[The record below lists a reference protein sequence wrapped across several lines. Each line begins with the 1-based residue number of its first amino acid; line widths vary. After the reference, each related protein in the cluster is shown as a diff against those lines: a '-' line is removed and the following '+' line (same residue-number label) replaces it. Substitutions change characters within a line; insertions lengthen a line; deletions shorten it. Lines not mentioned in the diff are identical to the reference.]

1 MNSSRF
7 SKSKSLSPIIVCC
20 VAVGLISVA
29 RHALA
34 DVTIRPSGEHGVRI
48 TLAEAEGEL
57 KLNPALVDQS
67 LPEPA
72 LRIKP
77 GESKAKEK
85 VGNLFI
91 TVSANPLTVRVED
104 AKGRKVQELE
114 FAETG
119 GQISFLIGDGPVLGL
134 GGGAQ
139 QFDRRGTIYQVRNG
153 QVSNL
158 PNRNGQT
165 EGLATLGGRIHVP
178 FLIGTSGWAMFV
190 GTPTGEFELRKDRG
204 VFTPQANSPAGY
216 ADVFVVDAA
225 EPANAMSEFIR
236 LSGAPVMPPKWALGY
251 MQSHRTLSTEA
262 DLLAE
267 ARKSSARRNCRAMPM
282 IYLGTGFTTGR
293 LEHGP

>member
-1 MNSSRF
+1 MNCCRF
-7 SKSKSLSPIIVCC
+7 SKLKSLSPIVVCC
-20 VAVGLISVA
+20 VAVGLMISVA
-29 RHALA
+29 RLALA

-85 VGNLFI
+85 VGNLFM

-134 GGGAQ
+134 GGRRSAVRSPRDDLPGSQWAGQ
-139 QFDRRGTIYQVRNG
+139 QFTQSQRADPKDWPR
-153 QVSNL
+153 
-158 PNRNGQT
+158 
-165 EGLATLGGRIHVP
+165 
-178 FLIGTSGWAMFV
+178 WA
-190 GTPTGEFELRKDRG
+190 
-204 VFTPQANSPAGY
+204 
-216 ADVFVVDAA
+216 AA
-225 EPANAMSEFIR
+225 FM
-236 LSGAPVMPPKWALGY
+236 
-251 MQSHRTLSTEA
+251 
-262 DLLAE
+262 
-267 ARKSSARRNCRAMPM
+267 CR
-282 IYLGTGFTTGR
+282 F
-293 LEHGP
+293 